1 MRRRNRLTLFA
12 LLGWV
17 TLIVFCVVLARE
29 VETGFGKVQV
39 RVVHFPG
46 EFGVELVG
54 KLYVPR
60 IASEENPRPAVL
72 ALHGFQNDKETQDAF
87 AIELSRRGFVVLALD
102 QYGHGSS
109 GGRMALQEE
118 DPTLGGN
125 AAYQYLKTLPTVDI
139 NNLGVMGHSMGAG
152 TTIAV
157 AEANPDHR
165 ALNPQCGSPGNPEL
179 NNVLLTQARFEEFL
193 NFRENQPTVEGLTTN
208 PDRLAALGLSE
219 TAEWDTTYGSFGD
232 GSARRQT
239 LIGTVHPGVTH
250 NRKAVAEAVTW
261 MNLALNNGSTDEPWI
276 DAGKQIFM
284 WKEVLTLLALLCSLA
299 SLIPLTNLL
308 LASSAFAD
316 VSNPVYQ
323 TTSAPV
329 VEKQAVIVRRGPG
342 VKGLPIYPVPTRMP
356 GTTEAQ
362 LPTSSDEAAFQAAL
376 QRNRPYVAS
385 ERSWRKYAWANNLIA
400 GLTFPILTG
409 LGGYLLASLIP
420 GLSMIIANGVATWF
434 LGNALIY
441 LLFFTIWYRRNRH
454 KRNVTMF
461 NMGLSFHPEG
471 MVLDWR
477 ILGRTV
483 LLAGVLLGWL
493 YLLVFLSQRIVGIEF
508 RFLWPFMR
516 EFSLPRFG
524 YFWIYLPPALLFFL
538 LNGGVFLF
546 GQAKQREREDAAE
559 TQWVWWLK
567 NCLAALSGLFVV
579 WAFQYIPFFLG
590 FAPGFELIGLPL
602 LSGMIPLLLFV
613 YLPEF
618 AVLLFFLTWF
628 YRRTGKVYLGAL
640 VIASLAVWW
649 MVAGTAM

>member
-1 MRRRNRLTLFA
+1 MFA

-17 TLIVFCVVLARE
+17 TLIVFCVVLAHE
-29 VETGFGKVQV
+29 VESDFGKVQV
-39 RVVHFPG
+39 RVVRFPG
-46 EFGVELVG
+46 EQGVTLVG

-60 IASEENPRPAVL
+60 IAMEEAPRPAVL

-109 GGRMALQEE
+109 GGSLALQEE

-125 AAYQYLKTLPTVDI
+125 AAYRYLKTLPYVDAA
-139 NNLGVMGHSMGAG
+139 NLGVMGHSMGAG

-165 ALNPQCGSPGNPEL
+165 ALNPQCGSPGSPEL

-193 NFRENQPTVEGLTTN
+193 GFRENQPTVEGLTTN
-208 PDRLAALGLSE
+208 PERLEAMGLSE
-219 TAEWDTTYGSFGD
+219 QADWDTTYGAIGA

-239 LIGTVHPGVTH
+239 LINSVHPGVTH
-250 NRKAVAEAVTW
+250 NRKAVAEAVIW
-261 MNLALNNGSTDEPWI
+261 MNLALNNGSTEEPWI
-276 DAGKQIFM
+276 DPGKQIFL
-284 WKEVLTLLALLCSLA
+284 WKEVLTLLALLSSLA
-299 SLIPLTNLL
+299 SLIPLSNLL
-308 LASSAFAD
+308 LASTIFAGVGDPAFQSSSA
-316 VSNPVYQ
+316 
-323 TTSAPV
+323 APV
-329 VEKQAVIVRRGPG
+329 AAAAPIVRRGPG
-342 VKGLPIYPVPTRMP
+342 VKGLPIYPIPSRLP
-356 GTTEAQ
+356 GSPEIQ
-362 LPTSSDEAAFQAAL
+362 LPTSKDEAALQAAL
-376 QRNRPYVAS
+376 ESNRSDRA
-385 ERSWRKYAWANNLIA
+385 WRKYAWMNNLIA
-400 GLTFPILTG
+400 GLTYPILTG
-409 LGGYLLASLIP
+409 LGGYVLASLIP

-441 LLFFTIWYRRNRH
+441 LLIFTIWYRRNRH
-454 KRNVTMF
+454 KRNVTLF
-461 NMGLSFHPEG
+461 NMGVSFHPEG

-516 EFSLPRFG
+516 EFSLSRFG

-546 GQAKQREREDAAE
+546 GQAKQREREDSLE
-559 TQWVWWLK
+559 TQWIWWLK
-567 NCLAALSGLFVV
+567 NCLAALTGLFVV

-613 YLPEF
+613 YIPEF
-618 AVLLFFLTWF
+618 ALLLFFLTWF

>member
-1 MRRRNRLTLFA
+1 MRRTSRLTLFA
-12 LLGWV
+12 LLGLV
-17 TLIVFCVVLARE
+17 TLIVFSVLLARE
-29 VETGFGKVQV
+29 IETDFGKVQV
-39 RVVHFPG
+39 RMVRFPG
-46 EFGVELVG
+46 ELGVELVG
-54 KLYVPR
+54 KLYVPES
-60 IASEENPRPAVL
+60 ASAENPRPAVL
-72 ALHGFQNDKETQDAF
+72 ALHGFQNDKETMDAF

-109 GGRMALQEE
+109 GGRLALTEE

-125 AAYQYLKTLPTVDI
+125 AAYQYLKTLPYVDRA
-139 NNLGVMGHSMGAG
+139 NLGVMGHSMGAG
-152 TTIAV
+152 STLAV

-165 ALNPQCGSPGNPEL
+165 ALNPQCGIPGSPEL

-208 PDRLAALGLSE
+208 PERLEALGLSGE
-219 TAEWDTTYGSFGD
+219 AAWDTTYGSIGN

-239 LIGTVHPGVTH
+239 LINTVHPGVTH

-261 MNLALNNGSTDEPWI
+261 MNLALNDGRTDDGWI
-276 DAGKQIFM
+276 PAEKQVFM
-284 WKEVLTLLALLCSLA
+284 WKEVLTLLALLFSLA
-299 SLIPLTNLL
+299 SLIPLTELL
-308 LASSAFAD
+308 L
-316 VSNPVYQ
+316 
-323 TTSAPV
+323 
-329 VEKQAVIVRRGPG
+329 
-342 VKGLPIYPVPTRMP
+342 GLPLFAAV
-356 GTTEAQ
+356 AQ
-362 LPTSSDEAAFQAAL
+362 PLPDTLPE
-376 QRNRPYVAS
+376 NRSYVAS
-385 ERSWRKYAWANNLIA
+385 ERAWRNYARLNNLIA
-400 GLTFPILTG
+400 GLTYPILTG
-409 LGGYLLASLIP
+409 LGGYLLAYAIP

-441 LLFFTIWYRRNRH
+441 LLIFTIWYRRNRR
-454 KRNVTMF
+454 KRNVTLF
-461 NMGLSFHPEG
+461 NMGVSFNPER
-471 MVLDWR
+471 LAIDWR
-477 ILGRTV
+477 VLGKTA
-483 LLAGVLLGWL
+483 LLGAMLLGWL
-493 YLLVFLSQRIVGIEF
+493 YLLVFLSQRFFGIEF

-516 EFSLPRFG
+516 EFSLERFG

-546 GQAKQREREDAAE
+546 GQARQRQRASGAE

-590 FAPGFELIGLPL
+590 SAPGFELIGLPL

>member
-17 TLIVFCVVLARE
+17 TLIVFSVVLARE
-29 VETGFGKVQV
+29 VETDFGNVQV
-39 RVVHFPG
+39 RVVRFPG
-46 EFGVELVG
+46 EQEVVLVG
-54 KLYVPR
+54 KLYVPK
-60 IASEENPRPAVL
+60 IATEENPRPAVL

-109 GGRMALQEE
+109 GGRLALQDE
-118 DPTLGGN
+118 DPTLGGD
-125 AAYQYLKTLPTVDI
+125 AAYRYLKTLPYVDAA
-139 NNLGVMGHSMGAG
+139 NLGVMGHSMGAG

-157 AEANPDHR
+157 GEANPDHR
-165 ALNPQCGSPGNPEL
+165 ALNPQCGSPGSPDL

-193 NFRENQPTVEGLTTN
+193 SFRENQPTVEGLTTN
-208 PDRLAALGLSE
+208 PERLEALGLSE
-219 TAEWDTTYGSFGD
+219 AANWDTTYGSFGD

-239 LIGTVHPGVTH
+239 LISSVHPGVTH

-261 MNLALNNGSTDEPWI
+261 MNLALNNGLTDEPWI
-276 DAGKQIFM
+276 DPGKQIFM
-284 WKEVLTLLALLCSLA
+284 WKEVLTLLALLFSLT

-308 LASSAFAD
+308 LASPTFSG
-316 VSNPVYQ
+316 VSDPAYQ
-323 TTSAPV
+323 APSTASVAAAAPV
-329 VEKQAVIVRRGPG
+329 IRRGPG
-342 VKGLPIYPVPTRMP
+342 VKGLPIYPIPTRMP
-356 GTTEAQ
+356 GTTEVQ
-362 LPTSSDEAAFQAAL
+362 LPTSTDEAALQAAL
-376 QRNRPYVAS
+376 ESNRPYVAS
-385 ERSWRKYAWANNLIA
+385 ERAWRKYAWVNNLIA
-400 GLTFPILTG
+400 GLTYPILTG
-409 LGGYLLASLIP
+409 LGGYLLASLVP
-420 GLSMIIANGVATWF
+420 GLSMIIANGVATWM

-441 LLFFTIWYRRNRH
+441 LLIFTIWYRRNRH

-471 MVLDWR
+471 LVLDWR

-493 YLLVFLSQRIVGIEF
+493 YLLVFLSQRILGIEF

-516 EFSLPRFG
+516 EFSLLRFG
-524 YFWIYLPPALLFFL
+524 YFWIYLLPALLFFL

-546 GQAKQREREDAAE
+546 GQAKQRARGDSLE
-559 TQWVWWLK
+559 TQVVWWLK

-618 AVLLFFLTWF
+618 AVLLFLLTWF